1 MGRCGTARGR
11 EETEVTEFTPGPA
24 LLGALLIG
32 AASAWLLLADGRIAG
47 VSGIRGGVL
56 RPTPGDWGWRLAFVL
71 GLPAGFLLHG
81 WLVGAPA
88 PVRIEAPALQLVAAG
103 LLVGFGTRLGSGC
116 TSGHGVCG
124 LARGSP
130 RSIAAT
136 ATFMALGFATV
147 FAVRH
152 LLGGA

>member
-1 MGRCGTARGR
+1 M
-11 EETEVTEFTPGPA
+11 TEFTPGPA
-24 LLGALLIG
+24 LLGGALIG

-47 VSGIRGGVL
+47 VSGILGGLL
-56 RPTPGDWGWRLAFVL
+56 RPVPGDSGWRLAFVL
-71 GLPAGFLLHG
+71 GLPAGFLLHA
-81 WLVGAPA
+81 WLAGAPA
-88 PVRIEAPALQLVAAG
+88 PVRIEAPTLQLVAAG

-124 LARGSP
+124 IARGSL

-147 FAVRH
+147 FVVRH